1 MRIYIIGDRLRQLGA
16 VRVYGAGACR
26 RAPCNEGALAAVG
39 STLIELAFPPRAGDW
54 LNGAHCRH

>member
-39 STLIELAFPPRAGDW
+39 STLNELACTSIPYGLERIGR
-54 LNGAHCRH
+54 HC